1 MMYEL
6 RMHAEN
12 LNNVQTG
19 VAAAVEEKMKS
30 ERFRTELITNVS
42 HDIKTPLTSIINY
55 VDLIKKE
62 PTESETMREYIEV

>member
-1 MMYEL
+1 MYEL
-6 RMHAEN
+6 RTHAEN

-42 HDIKTPLTSIINY
+42 P
-55 VDLIKKE
+55 
-62 PTESETMREYIEV
+62 